1 MKKRIYILAPNDRFN
16 YGDLIFP
23 YILRHY
29 LSDIT
34 DDIVFCST
42 TKSDLSAK
50 GGLKTESFKVLY
62 SLDANF
68 DNHLIIAGG
77 ECLFAHWWVILSY
90 VDRKAEQILFQ
101 LNRVYYHLRKYFS
114 AINRIRDRVLDNAI
128 RPLFNYKTK
137 YPFSI
142 GKYELKNISGIY
154 YNSVGNVSLIKDKRN
169 CSKQNH
175 KILSEADYISVR
187 DSKTS
192 AFLNNL
198 DIKHTQAPDSAILMS
213 EVFSPD
219 FLSSKVRADISKDF
233 QGSKYIFF
241 QVNLGIWSSN
251 KESIIKQLNS
261 ILGKSDCR
269 ICLCPIGTAMG
280 HCDDTALT
288 EIRSLLPENRA
299 ELVSDPSL
307 WDIMWLIRNAHL
319 YIGTSL
325 HGVIT
330 SLSFGVPYI
339 SFCVSKVEEYLKQWT
354 NDTPKHFCKIE
365 EIADYS
371 LNLLNSGNTPD
382 ADIQKSQAIKSIQTI
397 HDAILRL

>member
-114 AINRIRDRVLDNAI
+114 AIDRVRDRVLDNAI

-169 CSKQNH
+169 YSKKNY
-175 KILSEADYISVR
+175 KILSDAEYISVR

-219 FLSSKVRADISKDF
+219 FLSSKVRTDISKDF

-251 KESIIKQLNS
+251 KDCIIKQLNS

-269 ICLCPIGTAMG
+269 LCLCPIGTAMG

-299 ELVSDPSL
+299 ELVSDPAL
-307 WDIMWLIRNAHL
+307 WDIMWLIKNAQL

-330 SLSFGVPYI
+330 SLSFGVPYV
-339 SFCVSKVEEYLKQWT
+339 SFCVSKVEAYLRQWT
-354 NDTPKHFCKIE
+354 DDTDVHFCETENITN
-365 EIADYS
+365 YS
-371 LNLLNSGNTPD
+371 LRLLTKPSLSKADKQKELAKHSINNIRNL
-382 ADIQKSQAIKSIQTI
+382 
-397 HDAILRL
+397 ILSK